1 MLVELHI
8 KDFAI
13 INELH
18 LEFGEGFNVITGETG
33 AGKSILI
40 DAVNFVLGVGSG
52 KDFIRSGAQQTT
64 VEASFRVPEVLQS
77 HIQSLLD
84 EEAIEYD
91 SLAELHLAREYR
103 SNGRNVARVNGSV
116 CKATTYREIGDL
128 LLDIHGQNEHLS
140 LLNPRQHIYLLD
152 RLAELENDR
161 LAVTALVRK
170 FQAVHREMED
180 LQHNEAELARRMDI
194 LQYQIDEIQNAKLR
208 GDEENELREESNR
221 LANAEKLRENAL
233 EIERLL
239 FGGTRGTVGAV
250 EQVSLTALLLEK
262 AVKFDAGLQDLAE
275 LADSIT
281 IQVEEFAQ
289 TVRRYAENID
299 LSPGRIDEV
308 EIRLHQITTLK
319 RKYGGSIEAVL
330 DFAEKAKR
338 ELDNITH
345 SEERL
350 AELEIEGDQLLHQ
363 IGEAASRLSQ
373 RRKSAATRLSAEIMT
388 ELKDLRMEAARF
400 EVAVVQQEMVDG
412 CFVGDQRLAFDLN
425 GIDHVEFMISTNF
438 GEPIMPLAKIA
449 SGGETARAM
458 LALKN
463 VLTNAD
469 HTPTLIFDEV
479 DQGIGGRLGIV
490 IGEKLWRLTGSHQVL
505 CVTHLAQVA
514 SFADSHFKVSKQ
526 VSGSRTV
533 TNIEQLYD
541 SARVEEITQML
552 GSETESA
559 RLNAHELLGLARQTK
574 LTQQVRL
581 L

>member
-52 KDFIRSGAQQTT
+52 KDFIRSGTQQTT
-64 VEASFRVPEVLQS
+64 VEASFRVPDVLQT
-77 HIQSLLD
+77 HIQSYLD

-91 SLAELHLAREYR
+91 SVAELHLAREYR

-152 RLAELENDR
+152 RFAEMENER
-161 LAVTALVRK
+161 HVVTALVRK

-208 GDEENELREESNR
+208 TDEEDQLREESNR
-221 LANAEKLRENAL
+221 LANAEKLREHTL
-233 EIERLL
+233 EMERLL
-239 FGGTRGTVGAV
+239 FGGTRGTPGAV
-250 EQVSLTALLLEK
+250 EQVSQTALLLEK
-262 AVKFDAGLQDLAE
+262 AVKFDAGLQDLTE

-308 EIRLHQITTLK
+308 EIRLQQITTLK
-319 RKYGGSIEAVL
+319 RKYGGTIEAVL
-330 DFAEKAKR
+330 EFAEKARR

-350 AELEIEGDQLLHQ
+350 AELEIEADTLLHQ
-363 IGEAASRLSQ
+363 VGEAAYRLSQ
-373 RRKSAATRLSAEIMT
+373 RRKAAAARLSAEIMT

-400 EVAVVQQEMVDG
+400 EVAVEQQEMVDG

-514 SFADSHFKVSKQ
+514 SFADTHFKVSKH

-533 TNIEQLYD
+533 TDIEQLYD

-574 LTQQVRL
+574 MSQQVRL

>member
-52 KDFIRSGAQQTT
+52 KDFIRSGTQQTT
-64 VEASFRVPEVLQS
+64 VEASFRVPDVLQA
-77 HIQSLLD
+77 HIQSYLD

-91 SLAELHLAREYR
+91 SVAELHLAREYR

-152 RLAELENDR
+152 RFAEMENER
-161 LAVTALVRK
+161 HVVTALVRK

-208 GDEENELREESNR
+208 TDEEDQLREESNR
-221 LANAEKLRENAL
+221 LANAEKLREHTL
-233 EIERLL
+233 EMERLL
-239 FGGTRGTVGAV
+239 FGGTRGTPGAV
-250 EQVSLTALLLEK
+250 EQVSQTALLLEK
-262 AVKFDAGLQDLAE
+262 AVKFDAGLQDLTE

-308 EIRLHQITTLK
+308 EIRLQQITTLK
-319 RKYGGSIEAVL
+319 RKYGGTIEAVL
-330 DFAEKAKR
+330 EFAEKARR

-350 AELEIEGDQLLHQ
+350 AELEIEADTLLHQ
-363 IGEAASRLSQ
+363 VGEAAYRLSQ
-373 RRKSAATRLSAEIMT
+373 RRKTAAARLSAEIMT

-400 EVAVVQQEMVDG
+400 EVAVEQQEMVDG
-412 CFVGDQRLAFDLN
+412 CFVGDERFAFDLN

-514 SFADSHFKVSKQ
+514 SFADTHFKVSKH

-533 TNIEQLYD
+533 TDIEQLYD

-574 LTQQVRL
+574 MSQQVRL

>member
-64 VEASFRVPEVLQS
+64 VEASFRVPDVLQA
-77 HIQSLLD
+77 HIQSYLD

-152 RLAELENDR
+152 RFAELENER
-161 LAVTALVRK
+161 HVVTTLVRK
-170 FQAVHREMED
+170 FQTVHREMED

-208 GDEENELREESNR
+208 ADEEDQLREESNR
-221 LANAEKLRENAL
+221 LANAEKLREHTL

-239 FGGTRGTVGAV
+239 FGGTRGTPGAV
-250 EQVSLTALLLEK
+250 EQVSQTALLLEK
-262 AVKFDAGLQDLAE
+262 AVKFDAGLQDLTE

-308 EIRLHQITTLK
+308 EIRLQQITTLK
-319 RKYGGSIEAVL
+319 RKYGGTIEAVL
-330 DFAEKAKR
+330 EFAEKARR

-350 AELEIEGDQLLHQ
+350 AELEVEANTLLHQ
-363 IGEAASRLSQ
+363 VGEAAYRLSQ
-373 RRKSAATRLSAEIMT
+373 HRKVAAARLSAEIMT

-400 EVAVVQQEMVDG
+400 EVAVEQQEMVDG
-412 CFVGDQRLAFDLN
+412 CFVGDERFAFDLN

-514 SFADSHFKVSKQ
+514 SFADTHFKVSKH

-533 TNIEQLYD
+533 TDIERLYD

-574 LTQQVRL
+574 MSQQVRL

>member
-152 RLAELENDR
+152 RFAEIENDR
-161 LAVTALVRK
+161 LALTALVRK

-308 EIRLHQITTLK
+308 EIRLQQITTLK

-330 DFAEKAKR
+330 EFAEKAKR

-350 AELEIEGDQLLHQ
+350 GELEIEADGLLHQ
-363 IGEAASRLSQ
+363 IGVAASRLSQ
-373 RRKSAATRLSAEIMT
+373 RRESAATRLSAEIMT

>member
-13 INELH
+13 INEVH

-40 DAVNFVLGVGSG
+40 DAVNFVLGVGGG

-77 HIQSLLD
+77 HIQSYLD

-91 SLAELHLAREYR
+91 SLAELHLSREYR

-116 CKATTYREIGDL
+116 CKVTTYREIGDL

-152 RLAELENDR
+152 RFAELENDR
-161 LAVTALVRK
+161 LALTALVRK
-170 FQAVHREMED
+170 FQGIHREMED

-208 GDEENELREESNR
+208 ADEEDELREESNR
-221 LANAEKLRENAL
+221 LANAEKLRENTL

-239 FGGTRGTVGAV
+239 FGNTRGTAGAV
-250 EQVSLTALLLEK
+250 EQISQTALLLEK
-262 AVKFDAGLQDLAE
+262 AVKFDAGLQELSE
-275 LADSIT
+275 LADTIT

-308 EIRLHQITTLK
+308 EIRLQQITSLK

-330 DFAEKAKR
+330 EFAEKATR
-338 ELDNITH
+338 ELDSITH

-350 AELEIEGDQLLHQ
+350 AELEIEANEFLHQ
-363 IGEAASRLSQ
+363 IGDAAIRLSQ
-373 RRKSAATRLSAEIMT
+373 RRKEASARLSAEIMT

-400 EVAVVQQEMVDG
+400 EVAVEQQEMVDG
-412 CFVGDQRLAFDLN
+412 CYVGDQRFAFDTN
-425 GIDHVEFMISTNF
+425 GIDRVEFMISTNF

-514 SFADSHFKVSKQ
+514 SFADTHFKVTKH
-526 VSGSRTV
+526 VSANRTV
-533 TNIEQLYD
+533 TNIERLYD

-574 LTQQVRL
+574 MTQQVRL

>member
-1 MLVELHI
+1 MLVELNI

-40 DAVNFVLGVGSG
+40 DAVNFVLGVSGG
-52 KDFIRSGAQQTT
+52 KDFVRSGAQQTT
-64 VEASFRVPEVLQS
+64 VEATFRVPDVLQA
-77 HIQSLLD
+77 HVQGYLD
-84 EEAIEYD
+84 EEAIEYT
-91 SLAELHLAREYR
+91 SLDEIHLAREYR
-103 SNGRNVARVNGSV
+103 ANGRNVARVNGSV
-116 CKATTYREIGDL
+116 CKMTLYREIGDL

-152 RLAELENDR
+152 RFAEIEDERFIL
-161 LAVTALVRK
+161 TALVRK
-170 FQAVHREMED
+170 FHTIEREMDE
-180 LQHNEAELARRMDI
+180 LQRDEAELARRVDI

-208 GDEENELREESNR
+208 TGEEDELREESNR
-221 LANAEKLRENAL
+221 LANAEKLREQTL

-239 FGGTRGTVGAV
+239 FGNIRGTSGAV
-250 EQVSLTALLLEK
+250 EQISQTGLLLEK
-262 AVKFDAGLQDLAE
+262 LVKIDPALQELAE
-275 LADSIT
+275 QSDALS
-281 IQVEEFAQ
+281 IQVEEFAA
-289 TVRRYAENID
+289 TVRRYAEQID

-308 EIRLHQITTLK
+308 ELRLQQINSLK
-319 RKYGGSIEAVL
+319 RKYGGSIEGVL
-330 DFAEKAKR
+330 EFAEKAKR
-338 ELDNITH
+338 ELDGITN
-345 SEERL
+345 SAERL
-350 AELEIEGDQLLHQ
+350 VELEIEADKQLHQ
-363 IGEAASRLSQ
+363 IGELAIQLSQ
-373 RRKSAATRLSAEIMT
+373 RRRTAAARLSAEIMA

-400 EVAVVQQEMVDG
+400 EVAVDQQEMVDG
-412 CFVGDQRLAFDLN
+412 CYVNGGRYAFDTN
-425 GIDHVEFMISTNF
+425 GIDRVEFMISTNF

-514 SFADSHFKVSKQ
+514 SFADTHFKVSKN
-526 VSGSRTV
+526 VLGNRTI
-533 TNIEQLYD
+533 TNVEQLYD

-574 LTQQVRL
+574 MTQQVRL

>member
-152 RLAELENDR
+152 RFAEIENDR
-161 LAVTALVRK
+161 LALTALVRK

-308 EIRLHQITTLK
+308 EIRLQQITTLK

-330 DFAEKAKR
+330 EFAEKAKR

-350 AELEIEGDQLLHQ
+350 GELEIEADGLLHQ
-363 IGEAASRLSQ
+363 IGEAASRLSH
-373 RRKSAATRLSAEIMT
+373 RRKSASTRLSAEIMT

>member
-308 EIRLHQITTLK
+308 EIRLQQITTLK

>member
-64 VEASFRVPEVLQS
+64 VEASFRVPDVLQA
-77 HIQSLLD
+77 HIQSYLD

-91 SLAELHLAREYR
+91 SVAELHLAREYR

-152 RLAELENDR
+152 RFAELENER
-161 LAVTALVRK
+161 HVVTTLVRK

-208 GDEENELREESNR
+208 ADEEDQLREESNR
-221 LANAEKLRENAL
+221 LANAEKLREHTL

-239 FGGTRGTVGAV
+239 FGGTRGTPGAV
-250 EQVSLTALLLEK
+250 EQVSQTALLLEK
-262 AVKFDAGLQDLAE
+262 AVKFDAGLQELTE

-308 EIRLHQITTLK
+308 EIRLQQITTLK
-319 RKYGGSIEAVL
+319 RKYGGTIEAVL
-330 DFAEKAKR
+330 EFAEKARR

-350 AELEIEGDQLLHQ
+350 AELEIEADTLLHQ
-363 IGEAASRLSQ
+363 VGEAAYRLSQ
-373 RRKSAATRLSAEIMT
+373 RRKAAAARLSAEIMT

-400 EVAVVQQEMVDG
+400 EVAVEQQEMVDG
-412 CFVGDQRLAFDLN
+412 CFVGDERFAFDLN
-425 GIDHVEFMISTNF
+425 GIDHVEFMISTNY

-514 SFADSHFKVSKQ
+514 SFADTHFKVSKH
-526 VSGSRTV
+526 VSGNRTV
-533 TNIEQLYD
+533 TDIERLYD

-574 LTQQVRL
+574 MSQQVRL

>member
-308 EIRLHQITTLK
+308 EIRLQQITTLK

-338 ELDNITH
+338 DLDNITH

>member
-40 DAVNFVLGVGSG
+40 DAVNFVLGVGNG
-52 KDFIRSGAQQTT
+52 KDFIRSGTQQTT
-64 VEASFRVPEVLQS
+64 VEASFRVPDVLQA
-77 HIQSLLD
+77 HIQSYLD

-91 SLAELHLAREYR
+91 SVAELHLAREYR

-152 RLAELENDR
+152 RFAELENER
-161 LAVTALVRK
+161 HVVTALVRK

-208 GDEENELREESNR
+208 ADEENELREESNR
-221 LANAEKLRENAL
+221 LANAEKLREHTL

-239 FGGTRGTVGAV
+239 FGGTRGTPGAV
-250 EQVSLTALLLEK
+250 EQVSQTALLLEK
-262 AVKFDAGLQDLAE
+262 AVKFDAGLQDLTE

-308 EIRLHQITTLK
+308 EIRLQQITTLK
-319 RKYGGSIEAVL
+319 RKYGGTIEAVL
-330 DFAEKAKR
+330 EFAEKAKR

-350 AELEIEGDQLLHQ
+350 AELEIEADTLLHQ
-363 IGEAASRLSQ
+363 VGEAAYRLSQ
-373 RRKSAATRLSAEIMT
+373 RRKAAAARLSAEIMT

-400 EVAVVQQEMVDG
+400 EVAVEQQEMVDG
-412 CFVGDQRLAFDLN
+412 CFVGDERFAFDLN

-514 SFADSHFKVSKQ
+514 SFADTHFKVSKH

-533 TNIEQLYD
+533 TDIEQLYD

-574 LTQQVRL
+574 MSQQVRL

>member
-40 DAVNFVLGVGSG
+40 DAVNFVLGVSGG
-52 KDFIRSGAQQTT
+52 KDFVRSGAQQTT
-64 VEASFRVPEVLQS
+64 VEATFRVPDVLQS
-77 HIQSLLD
+77 QVQTYLD
-84 EEAIEYD
+84 EEAIEYNGLD
-91 SLAELHLAREYR
+91 EIHLAREYR
-103 SNGRNVARVNGSV
+103 ANGRNVARVNGSV
-116 CKATTYREIGDL
+116 CKMTIYREIGDL

-152 RLAELENDR
+152 RFAEIEDERFVL
-161 LAVTALVRK
+161 TALVRK
-170 FQAVHREMED
+170 FHTIEREMDE
-180 LQHNEAELARRMDI
+180 LQRDEAELARRVDI

-208 GDEENELREESNR
+208 TGEEDELREESNR
-221 LANAEKLRENAL
+221 LANAEKLREQTL

-239 FGGTRGTVGAV
+239 FGNIRGTSGAV
-250 EQVSLTALLLEK
+250 EQISQTGLLLEK
-262 AVKFDAGLQDLAE
+262 LVKIDPALQELAE
-275 LADSIT
+275 QSDALS
-281 IQVEEFAQ
+281 IQVEEFAA
-289 TVRRYAENID
+289 TVRRYAEQID

-308 EIRLHQITTLK
+308 ELRLQQINSLK
-319 RKYGGSIEAVL
+319 RKYGGSIEGVL
-330 DFAEKAKR
+330 EFAEKAKR
-338 ELDNITH
+338 ELDGITN
-345 SEERL
+345 SAERL
-350 AELEIEGDQLLHQ
+350 AELEIEADKQLHQ
-363 IGEAASRLSQ
+363 IGELAIQLSQ
-373 RRKSAATRLSAEIMT
+373 RRKEAAARLSAEIMA

-400 EVAVVQQEMVDG
+400 EVAVDQQEMVDG
-412 CFVGDQRLAFDLN
+412 CYVNSGRYAFDTN
-425 GIDHVEFMISTNF
+425 GIDRVEFMISTNF

-514 SFADSHFKVSKQ
+514 SFADVHFKVSKN
-526 VSGSRTV
+526 VLSNRTI
-533 TNIEQLYD
+533 TNVEQLFD

-574 LTQQVRL
+574 MTQQVRL

>member
-52 KDFIRSGAQQTT
+52 KDFIRSGTQQTT
-64 VEASFRVPEVLQS
+64 VEASFRIPDVLQA
-77 HIQSLLD
+77 HIQSYLD

-91 SLAELHLAREYR
+91 SVAELHLAREYR

-152 RLAELENDR
+152 RFAEMENER
-161 LAVTALVRK
+161 HVVTALVRK

-208 GDEENELREESNR
+208 TDEEDQLREESNR
-221 LANAEKLRENAL
+221 LANAEKLREHTL

-239 FGGTRGTVGAV
+239 FGGTRGTPGAV
-250 EQVSLTALLLEK
+250 EQVSQTALLLEK
-262 AVKFDAGLQDLAE
+262 AVKFDAGLQDLTE

-308 EIRLHQITTLK
+308 EIRLQQITTLK
-319 RKYGGSIEAVL
+319 RKYGGTIEAVL
-330 DFAEKAKR
+330 EFAEKARR

-350 AELEIEGDQLLHQ
+350 AELEIEADTLLHQ
-363 IGEAASRLSQ
+363 VGEAAYRLSQ
-373 RRKSAATRLSAEIMT
+373 RRKAAAARLSAEIMT

-400 EVAVVQQEMVDG
+400 EVAVEQQEMVDG
-412 CFVGDQRLAFDLN
+412 CFVGDERFAFDLN

-514 SFADSHFKVSKQ
+514 SFADTHFKVSKH

-533 TNIEQLYD
+533 TDIEQLYD

-574 LTQQVRL
+574 MSQQVRL